1 MPLVSA
7 RYPPPARPRV
17 CTCVTRTPDMD
28 MLSIWLWAVCV
39 QGDTVLRAPKRKSL
53 VFVHKLARYT

>member
-1 MPLVSA
+1 
-7 RYPPPARPRV
+7 
-17 CTCVTRTPDMD
+17 MD

-53 VFVHKLARYT
+53 VFVHKLVRYT